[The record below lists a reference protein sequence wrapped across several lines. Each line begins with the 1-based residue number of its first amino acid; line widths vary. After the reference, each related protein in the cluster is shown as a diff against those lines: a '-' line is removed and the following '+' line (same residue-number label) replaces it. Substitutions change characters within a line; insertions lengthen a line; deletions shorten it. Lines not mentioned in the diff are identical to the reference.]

1 MGTGRNWKPE
11 EKEYLSEHWGKQTI
25 PTLCKNLNR
34 PEGGIINMAK
44 RLHLGSF
51 YESGEYITMHQL
63 IIALGYAS
71 SGCGYKNKSWIEN
84 RDFPV
89 KHKKH
94 TEKVVKIVYL
104 KDFWKWAEKNQSFL
118 DFSNFEENILGKEP
132 LWAKEKRKRDRLHLS
147 ENIKTPWTPKE
158 DAYLKDLL
166 RAYRFTYPE
175 ISKRLKRTEGAIQR
189 RICDLKIKERPLK
202 ADNHNLWTD
211 EQITLLGNLI
221 KQGFNYEAIHRA
233 IPDKSV
239 KAIRGLVYRYYITES
254 LDKARL
260 YIGDGTFGENIPARQ
275 LRHFRVMT
283 PEERNE
289 MKEYASQLAYLIN
302 QRARQ
307 ISPVKEIYKDF
318 WQKDMCMNWSDIHGC
333 QAGEENCDSCCSFV
347 RVREQ
352 YCVRCGSTIFAKQ
365 EIKICDKCR
374 IARKKQAQKKWAVMN
389 KRNNKEI

>member
-1 MGTGRNWKPE
+1 M
-11 EKEYLSEHWGKQTI
+11 
-25 PTLCKNLNR
+25 
-34 PEGGIINMAK
+34 
-44 RLHLGSF
+44 
-51 YESGEYITMHQL
+51 
-63 IIALGYAS
+63 
-71 SGCGYKNKSWIEN
+71 
-84 RDFPV
+84 
-89 KHKKH
+89 
-94 TEKVVKIVYL
+94 
-104 KDFWKWAEKNQSFL
+104 
-118 DFSNFEENILGKEP
+118 
-132 LWAKEKRKRDRLHLS
+132 S

-211 EQITLLGNLI
+211 EQIVLLGNLI
-221 KQGFNYEAIHRA
+221 KQGFNYELIQRE

-289 MKEYASQLAYLIN
+289 MKEYASQLAYLLN

-333 QAGEENCDSCCSFV
+333 QAGEENCDSCSSFV

-374 IARKKQAQKKWAVMN
+374 IARKKQAQKKWAVMS
-389 KRNNKEI
+389 RHRTAIVTTEEEGISC